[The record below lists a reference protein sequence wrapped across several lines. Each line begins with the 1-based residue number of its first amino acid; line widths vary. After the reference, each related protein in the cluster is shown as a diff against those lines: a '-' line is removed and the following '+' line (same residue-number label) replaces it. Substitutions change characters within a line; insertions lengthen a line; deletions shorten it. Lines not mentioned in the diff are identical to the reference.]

1 MNAHLWNLE
10 KWYRRLN
17 LQSRKRDTDI
27 ENKCIDTKGE
37 RCGVGG
43 TGKLG
48 LIHIH
53 Y

>member
-1 MNAHLWNLE
+1 MWNIE
-10 KWYRRLN
+10 RRYRRPYV
-17 LQSRKRDTDI
+17 QTRKTDPDI
-27 ENKCIDTKGE
+27 ENKCMDTKGE
-37 RCGVGG
+37 RSGVGG